1 MRAQINSKNRGFTL
15 IELLVVIAIIAVL
28 ISLLLPAVQSARE
41 AARRAQC
48 FNKLRQIGLGMH
60 NYLSGNDVFPAGGL
74 YANDAFAATG
84 GTVLRSNYVGWA
96 VAILPF
102 IEQAP
107 LFNAYNSDLH
117 NWDIQ
122 NSTIHSTKL
131 NSYVCPSDIQADVRF
146 PSFGIGG
153 GATAY
158 TNIAPGSYK
167 GVAGRY
173 STPSAGTE
181 LFWDYASYVD
191 QLGSSMQPE
200 SRGILTAAG
209 VGGISNVRISE
220 ISDGTS
226 NTMMVGEYSTTMIT
240 NSRAMWPASWGYMS
254 LGSAG
259 PSQGVR
265 GIPDYALCTKYVAA
279 NRCNRA
285 FASFHP
291 GVMNFVM
298 GDGSV
303 RTIKRYIDAIVYQN
317 LATMRGGEIIS
328 ADAL

>member
-1 MRAQINSKNRGFTL
+1 MIARSAAKVRAFTL
-15 IELLVVIAIIAVL
+15 IELLVVISIIAVL

-41 AARRAQC
+41 AARKAQC
-48 FNKLRQIGLGMH
+48 FNNLRQIGLGMH
-60 NYLSGNDVFPAGGL
+60 NYLSTNDVFPAGGL
-74 YANDAFAATG
+74 YAEDALFKST
-84 GTVLRSNYVGWA
+84 GTVLRSNYTGWA
-96 VAILPF
+96 VAILSF
-102 IEQAP
+102 VEQSP
-107 LFNAYNSDLH
+107 LFNAYNSLLN
-117 NWDIQ
+117 NWDSSNGTVI
-122 NSTIHSTKL
+122 STTL
-131 NSYVCPSDIQADVRF
+131 NMYICPSDILNQTYF
-146 PSFGIGG
+146 PTFAVGG
-153 GATAY
+153 GTTPY
-158 TNIAPGSYK
+158 VNIAPGSYK

-181 LFWDYASYVD
+181 LFWDYASYVRD
-191 QLGSSMQPE
+191 LSSAMQPE
-200 SRGILTAAG
+200 SRGILTVAG

-226 NTMMVGEYSTTMIT
+226 NTLMVGEYATKVAA
-240 NSRAMWPASWGYMS
+240 NSRALWPASWGYMS

-265 GIPDYALCTKYVAA
+265 GLPDYALCTTYIAA

-291 GVMNFVM
+291 NVMNFVM

-303 RTIKRYIDAIVYQN
+303 KTIKRYIDAVIYQN

-328 ADAL
+328 AEAF